1 MLALI
6 SPAKK
11 LDFETEPKIN
21 NHTLP
26 NLLENTE
33 ILVSTARALSQ
44 KKLATIMNLSD
55 KLAELNFQRYKDFST
70 PFHLGNAKQAAL
82 VFNGDTYLGLKANTL
97 DEPAMEYA
105 QRHLRIL
112 SGLYGILRPL
122 DLIQPYRLEMGT
134 RFQPP
139 EFNNLYDF
147 WGDQITEAINEVIT
161 HQKDHTV
168 INLASLE
175 YFKAVKTK
183 ELVGPVVTPIFK
195 EVKNEQT
202 RTIGMFAKRARG
214 SMARFMITNRIDS
227 ADGLKDFNSDG
238 YEYRNDLSDERNWVF
253 TRLQPPSRS

>member
-11 LDFETEPKIN
+11 LDFETEPRIN

-26 NLLENTE
+26 SYLEHTE

-55 KLAELNFQRYKDFST
+55 NLAELNFQRYKAFST

-105 QRHLRIL
+105 QQHLRIL

-122 DLIQPYRLEMGT
+122 DLIQPYRLEMGAK
-134 RFQPP
+134 FQPP

-147 WGDQITEAINEVIT
+147 WGDQITAAINEVIT
-161 HQKDHTV
+161 HQKDNTV

-175 YFKAVKTK
+175 YFKAVKAK

-195 EVKNEQT
+195 EVKDGES

-214 SMARFMITNRIDS
+214 SMAHFMITNRIDS
-227 ADGLKDFNSDG
+227 TDGLKNFNTDG
-238 YEYRNDLSDERNWVF
+238 YEYRSDLSDESNWVF
-253 TRLQPPSRS
+253 TRLQTSSRS